1 MEREIRQLAEHLVN
15 TESAFNVIEIR
26 LNYARILSEMQGDIA
41 IERDNLREEWKT
53 LGEACNMY
61 LAHRRYRLD
70 SRRFTTRLFR
80 TSFGCT
86 AIVSRER
93 RISLFKVVTLF
104 AASVCSLFL
113 IT

>member
-1 MEREIRQLAEHLVN
+1 MAEHLVN

-86 AIVSRER
+86 ASLRER
-93 RISLFKVVTLF
+93 RIPLFKVVALF

>member
-1 MEREIRQLAEHLVN
+1 MEQEIRQLAEHALK
-15 TESAFNVIEIR
+15 TERAFNVIEFR
-26 LNYARILSEMQGDIA
+26 LNNARLLLGVQGDIA
-41 IERDNLREEWKT
+41 IETDNLLEEWKT

-86 AIVSRER
+86 ASLRER
-93 RISLFKVVTLF
+93 RIPLFKVVALF

>member
-1 MEREIRQLAEHLVN
+1 MAEHLVN

-61 LAHRRYRLD
+61 LAHCGYRLD

-80 TSFGCT
+80 TSFGCP
-86 AIVSRER
+86 AIPRER
-93 RISLFKVVTLF
+93 RMSLFKGVALF

>member
-15 TESAFNVIEIR
+15 TESAFNVIEIK

-61 LAHRRYRLD
+61 LAHGRYRLD

-86 AIVSRER
+86 ASLRER
-93 RISLFKVVTLF
+93 RIPLFKVVALF